1 MLVKPS
7 WAAYTY
13 KSTSITTV
21 IAQMMSD
28 LFTPNLLDFVPQ
40 NQPTNSNENKQTNKL
55 NYTETTV
62 CLGEVSS
69 VQSCESSSL
78 ACLNCALVRVQV

>member
-7 WAAYTY
+7 WAAYSY

-40 NQPTNSNENKQTNKL
+40 NQPTNSNENKQTNRTTPKQLFVLVKL
-55 NYTETTV
+55 V
-62 CLGEVSS
+62 LCKAVKA
-69 VQSCESSSL
+69 V
-78 ACLNCALVRVQV
+78 AWLV